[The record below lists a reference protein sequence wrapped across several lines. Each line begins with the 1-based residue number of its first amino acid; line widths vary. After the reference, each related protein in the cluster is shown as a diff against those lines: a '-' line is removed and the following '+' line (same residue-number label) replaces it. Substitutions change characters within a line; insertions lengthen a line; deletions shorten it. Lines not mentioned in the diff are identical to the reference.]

1 MLSSINFSATSRKS
15 LNPFSIKQIMERPI
29 LQLALDLVELKRA
42 LEIAQEAIEGGVD
55 WLEAGTPL
63 IKSEGMNAV
72 RELKKTF
79 RDHKIVADMK
89 TIDTGAVEVE
99 MAAKSGA
106 DIVIILALSND
117 ATIAEAIR
125 AGRKYGCAIMA
136 DLINHPD
143 PVKRAKELEE
153 MGVDY
158 LNVHVGIDQQM
169 LGIDPMEVLKNVVGS
184 VNIPIAT
191 AGGLDAERASFC
203 VSLGAKI
210 VIVGSNIVKS
220 RNVVESAKKV
230 REAIDR
236 KSGVYVKKS
245 MEEETRELLMRVST
259 PNVSDAMHRAKAMRG
274 IYPLVRGKKV
284 VGKAVTV
291 STMDGDWAKPVEAI
305 NVAAEGD
312 VIVIK
317 CSGDT
322 AAVWGELATRSCL
335 NRKIAGV
342 IIDGAVRDV
351 DDIRALGFP
360 LFARREVPNAGEP
373 KGFGEINVRIICG
386 GVEVNPGDWIVAD
399 DNGVMV
405 IPKQRAYEIARRALE
420 VKKAE
425 DRIRAE
431 IEEKGRTLADVVELY
446 KWEKV
451 RQ

>member
-1 MLSSINFSATSRKS
+1 MDK
-15 LNPFSIKQIMERPI
+15 PI
-29 LQLALDLVELKRA
+29 LQVALDLVEMKRA
-42 LEIAQEAIEGGVD
+42 LEIAEEAIKGGAD
-55 WLEAGTPL
+55 WIEAGTPL

-72 RELKKTF
+72 RELKKKF
-79 RDHKIVADMK
+79 KDYKIVADMK

-125 AGRKYGCAIMA
+125 AGRKYGCQIMV
-136 DLINHPD
+136 DLINHPK
-143 PVKRAKELEE
+143 PVERAKELEA

-158 LNVHVGIDQQM
+158 VNVHVGVDQQM
-169 LGIDPMEVLKNVVGS
+169 IGIDPIEVLKEVVRS
-184 VNIPIAT
+184 VSIPVAT
-191 AGGLDAERASFC
+191 AGGLDAERAAVC

-220 RNVVESAKKV
+220 RNVTESARKI
-230 REAIDR
+230 REAIDS
-236 KSGVYVKKS
+236 KAGSFAKKS
-245 MEEETRELLMRVST
+245 VEDEIRELLSKVST
-259 PNVSDAMHRAKAMRG
+259 PNVSDAMHRAKAMEG
-274 IYPLVRGKKV
+274 IYPLVRGKKI

-305 NVAAEGD
+305 NVAGEGD
-312 VIVIK
+312 VLVIK

-360 LFARREVPNAGEP
+360 VFARKEVPNAGEP
-373 KGFGEINVRIICG
+373 KGFGEINVRIFCG
-386 GVEVNPGDWIVAD
+386 GVEVNPGDWILAD

-405 IPKQRAYEIARRALE
+405 IPKQRAYEIAKRAFE

-431 IEEKGRTLADVVELY
+431 IEERGRTLADVVELY

-451 RQ
+451 R

>member
-1 MLSSINFSATSRKS
+1 MVK
-15 LNPFSIKQIMERPI
+15 PI
-29 LQLALDLVELKRA
+29 LQVALDLLELKRA
-42 LEIAQEAIEGGVD
+42 VEIAGEAIEGGAD

-63 IKSEGMNAV
+63 IKSEGMEAI
-72 RELKKTF
+72 RTLKKTYKGY
-79 RDHKIVADMK
+79 KILADMK

-106 DIVIILALSND
+106 DVVMILALSDNS
-117 ATIAEAIR
+117 TIAEAIR
-125 AGRKYGCAIMA
+125 AARKYGCEVMV
-136 DLINHPD
+136 DLINTPN
-143 PVKRAKELEE
+143 PVERAKELEE
-153 MGVDY
+153 IGVDY
-158 LNVHVGIDQQM
+158 INVHVGIDQQM
-169 LGIDPMEVLKNVVGS
+169 VGMDPLDVLKEVAES
-184 VNIPIAT
+184 VTIPVAA
-191 AGGLDAERASFC
+191 AGGLDAERAAAC
-203 VSLGAKI
+203 VSMGAKI

-220 RNVVESAKKV
+220 RNVTESARKV
-230 REAIDR
+230 RQAIDGAAKGGR
-236 KSGVYVKKS
+236 IEVKRRNIG
-245 MEEETRELLMRVST
+245 EEIRELLMKVST
-259 PNVSDAMHRAKAMRG
+259 PNISDAMHRARAMRDV
-274 IYPLVRGKKV
+274 YPLVRGKKI

-291 STMDGDWAKPVEAI
+291 STMDGDWAKTVEAI
-305 NVAAEGD
+305 NVAGKGD

-335 NRKIAGV
+335 NKGISGV

-351 DDIRALGFP
+351 DDIRELGYP

-373 KGFGEINVRIICG
+373 KGFGEINVKIICG

-425 DRIRAE
+425 DRIRGE

-451 RQ
+451 Q